1 MVKRIV
7 VGVIAAI
14 IAIGIIVLRNT
25 PVLPVALAFL
35 SCVATYEIEKCIQLK
50 NKAVMGVSLVFSAL
64 VPVYYTYAPALAARG
79 ITLPVTAILAIYVLA
94 LFVLMLTNYKNTKFE
109 EIAAVLVAS
118 IFVPWAFS
126 TLAMLCMI
134 DKQFPAHFDG
144 HHGVFYILFALF
156 CALISDT
163 FAYFT
168 GKFFGKHKLT
178 EISPKKTVEGAVGG
192 VVGAVVSCV
201 ILFAIYDNCFFTV
214 HTVTYLEV
222 VLMSLVLSVA
232 GICGDLSASVIK
244 RNFGVKDF
252 GNLFPGH
259 GGVMDRCDSILF
271 VSSALYALIVL
282 TRTVLK

>member
-7 VGVIAAI
+7 VGVIAAL
-14 IAIGIIVLRNT
+14 IAIGIIALRNT

-35 SCVATYEIEKCIQLK
+35 SCVATYEIEKCVRLK

-64 VPVYYTYAPALAARG
+64 VPIYYTYAPVLAERG
-79 ITLPVTAILAIYVLA
+79 ITIPVTAVLAIYVLVM
-94 LFVLMLTNYKNTKFE
+94 FVLMLTNYKSTKFE
-109 EIAAVLVAS
+109 DIAAVLVAS

-126 TLAMLCMI
+126 TLSMLCMI
-134 DKQFPAHFDG
+134 DKRFPEHFDG

-201 ILFAIYDNCFFTV
+201 ILFAVFDNCFFTV
-214 HTVTYLEV
+214 HTITYLEV
-222 VLMSLVLSVA
+222 VLMSLVLAVV

-271 VSSALYALIVL
+271 VSAALYALIVL
-282 TRTVLK
+282 TRTVF

>member
-7 VGVIAAI
+7 VGVIAAL
-14 IAIGIIVLRNT
+14 IAIGIIALRNT

-35 SCVATYEIEKCIQLK
+35 SCVATYEIEKCVRLK

-64 VPVYYTYAPALAARG
+64 VPIYYSYATALLERG
-79 ITLPVTAILAIYVLA
+79 ITIPVTAILVIYVLA
-94 LFVLMLTNYKNTKFE
+94 MFILMLTNYKSTKFE
-109 EIAAVLVAS
+109 DIAAVLVAS

-126 TLAMLCMI
+126 TLSMLCMI
-134 DKQFPAHFDG
+134 DKRFPEHFDG

-201 ILFAIYDNCFFTV
+201 ILFAVFDNCFFTV
-214 HTVTYLEV
+214 HTITYLEV
-222 VLMSLVLSVA
+222 VLMSLVLAVV

-271 VSSALYALIVL
+271 VSAALYALIVL
-282 TRTVLK
+282 TRTVF

>member
-7 VGVIAAI
+7 VGVIAAL
-14 IAIGIIVLRNT
+14 IAIGIIALRNT

-35 SCVATYEIEKCIQLK
+35 SCVATYEIEKCVRLK

-64 VPVYYTYAPALAARG
+64 VPIYYSYATALLERG
-79 ITLPVTAILAIYVLA
+79 ITIPVTAILVIYVLA
-94 LFVLMLTNYKNTKFE
+94 MFILMLTNYKSTKFE
-109 EIAAVLVAS
+109 DIAAVLVAS

-126 TLAMLCMI
+126 TLSMLCMI
-134 DKQFPAHFDG
+134 DKLFPNDYDG

-178 EISPKKTVEGAVGG
+178 QISPKKTVEGAVGG

-201 ILFAIYDNCFFTV
+201 ILFAVFDNCFFTA
-214 HTVTYLEV
+214 HTITYLEV
-222 VLMSLVLSVA
+222 ILMSLVLAVI

-244 RNFGVKDF
+244 RNFGIKDF

-271 VSSALYALIVL
+271 VSAALYALIVL
-282 TRTVLK
+282 TRTVF

>member
-7 VGVIAAI
+7 VGVIAAL
-14 IAIGIIVLRNT
+14 IAIGIIALRNT

-35 SCVATYEIEKCIQLK
+35 SCVATYEIEKCVRLK

-64 VPVYYTYAPALAARG
+64 VPIYYTYATALVDRG
-79 ITLPVTAILAIYVLA
+79 ITIPVTAVLAIYVLA
-94 LFVLMLTNYKNTKFE
+94 MFVLMLTNYKSTKFE
-109 EIAAVLVAS
+109 DIAAVLVAS

-126 TLAMLCMI
+126 TLSMLCMI
-134 DKQFPAHFDG
+134 DKRFPEHFDG

-192 VVGAVVSCV
+192 VVGAVISCV
-201 ILFAIYDNCFFTV
+201 ILFAIFDNCFFTV
-214 HTVTYLEV
+214 HTITYLEV
-222 VLMSLVLSVA
+222 ILMSLVLAVV

-271 VSSALYALIVL
+271 VSAALYALIVL
-282 TRTVLK
+282 TRTVF

>member
-7 VGVIAAI
+7 VGVIAAL
-14 IAIGIIVLRNT
+14 IAIGIIALRNT

-35 SCVATYEIEKCIQLK
+35 SCVATYEIEKCVRLK

-64 VPVYYTYAPALAARG
+64 VPIYYTYAPALVDRG
-79 ITLPVTAILAIYVLA
+79 ITIPVTAVLVIYVLA
-94 LFVLMLTNYKNTKFE
+94 MFVLMLTNYKSTKFE
-109 EIAAVLVAS
+109 DIAAVLVAS

-126 TLAMLCMI
+126 TLSMLCMI
-134 DKQFPAHFDG
+134 DKRFPEHFDG

-192 VVGAVVSCV
+192 VVGAVISCV
-201 ILFAIYDNCFFTV
+201 ILFAIFDNCFFTV
-214 HTVTYLEV
+214 HTITYLEV
-222 VLMSLVLSVA
+222 ILMSLVLAVV

-271 VSSALYALIVL
+271 VSAALYALIVL
-282 TRTVLK
+282 TRTVF

>member
-7 VGVIAAI
+7 VGVIAAL

-35 SCVATYEIEKCIQLK
+35 SCVATYEIEKCVQLK

-64 VPVYYTYAPALAARG
+64 VPVYYTYASALAECG
-79 ITLPVTAILAIYVLA
+79 ITLPVTSIVVIYVLA

-109 EIAAVLVAS
+109 DIAAVLVAS

-134 DKQFPAHFDG
+134 DKQFPEHFDG

-192 VVGAVVSCV
+192 VVGAVVSCI
-201 ILFAIYDNCFFTV
+201 ILFAIFDNCFFTV

-222 VLMSLVLSVA
+222 ILMSLVLAVI

-271 VSSALYALIVL
+271 VSTALYALIVL
-282 TRTVLK
+282 TRTVF

>member
-7 VGVIAAI
+7 VGVIAAL
-14 IAIGIIVLRNT
+14 IAIGIIALRNT

-35 SCVATYEIEKCIQLK
+35 SCVATYEIEKCVQLK

-64 VPVYYTYAPALAARG
+64 VPVYYTYASTLAECG
-79 ITLPVTAILAIYVLA
+79 ITLPVTSIVVIYVLA
-94 LFVLMLTNYKNTKFE
+94 MFILMLTDYKNTKFE
-109 EIAAVLVAS
+109 DIAAVLVAS

-126 TLAMLCMI
+126 TLAMLCAI
-134 DKQFPAHFDG
+134 DKQFPEYFDG

-192 VVGAVVSCV
+192 VVGAVISCV
-201 ILFAIYDNCFFTV
+201 ILFAIFDNCFFTV

-222 VLMSLVLSVA
+222 ILMSLVLAVI

-244 RNFGVKDF
+244 RNFGIKDF

-271 VSSALYALIVL
+271 VSTALYALIVL
-282 TRTVLK
+282 TRTVF